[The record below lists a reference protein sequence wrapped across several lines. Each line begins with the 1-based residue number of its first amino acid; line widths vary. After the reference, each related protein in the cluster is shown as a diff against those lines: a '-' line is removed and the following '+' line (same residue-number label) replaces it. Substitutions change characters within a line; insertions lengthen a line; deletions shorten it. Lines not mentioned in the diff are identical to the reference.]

1 MTLTEEQQ
9 QISVLWSGEI
19 DKYENVTSERTLPYH
34 QSRLIEQAKFIYSS
48 LGKAVEKQVETIKDQ
63 GEKPIKLLNILE
75 NSYLNLVVKRILNN
89 FKRKRKFS
97 EELANERID
106 EIQNL
111 RKETDFNNLIYYFKG
126 KSNPKFFI
134 CFNPIWTGLF
144 GKCLELGGGL
154 VGQRWKNMLYIRK
167 FLFVLHEIL
176 YICCIDKME

>member
-1 MTLTEEQQ
+1 ME
-9 QISVLWSGEI
+9 S
-19 DKYENVTSERTLPYH
+19 
-34 QSRLIEQAKFIYSS
+34 
-48 LGKAVEKQVETIKDQ
+48 
-63 GEKPIKLLNILE
+63 
-75 NSYLNLVVKRILNN
+75 SYLNLVVKRILNN

-106 EIQNL
+106 GIQNL
-111 RKETDFNNLIYYFKG
+111 RKEIDFNNLIYYFKG

-144 GKCLELGGGL
+144 WKCLELGGGL

-176 YICCIDKME
+176 YMLYWQNGISFDKKFGKCHFCHQLMTSSWKPCVDIFKFF

>member
-1 MTLTEEQQ
+1 M
-9 QISVLWSGEI
+9 
-19 DKYENVTSERTLPYH
+19 
-34 QSRLIEQAKFIYSS
+34 
-48 LGKAVEKQVETIKDQ
+48 
-63 GEKPIKLLNILE
+63 
-75 NSYLNLVVKRILNN
+75 KRILNN

-106 EIQNL
+106 GIQNL

-176 YICCIDKME
+176 YICCIDKMELKKFGKCHFCHQLMTSSWKSCVDILKFF